1 VIHEISGLEYERN
14 FPMDLDLDDGL
25 FIFEVTLGYK
35 VDEIEHM
42 TVPFVLK
49 ADDADDA
56 EEIVQD
62 FLEMNQLANS
72 FWLVESTGPFEPE
85 EYQKQ
90 VKEAERERWDRLE
103 DHSEE
108 DFLEILHSEDL

>member
-1 VIHEISGLEYERN
+1 
-14 FPMDLDLDDGL
+14 
-25 FIFEVTLGYK
+25 

-90 VKEAERERWDRLE
+90 VEEAERERWDRLE